1 MTALRSDDRSALNHA
16 AGPALRP
23 VNPLT
28 RLWAGVARQVAQRL
42 DQGLAAGS
50 LRATFPDGTSHL
62 LGGRAPGVSAE
73 ATLHSWRGLVRVA
86 TGGSIGLFQGWEAG
100 EWSSEDPV
108 QLFSLFVANA
118 DAMGDTIRARG
129 PWRWAARAAH
139 WLHRNTRA
147 GARRNIHAHYDL
159 GNDFY
164 GAWLDPALVYS
175 SARFDLGAQDLAAA
189 QQDKLGTIAARI
201 AGAQSVLEIGCG
213 WGALAARLAAD
224 GAQVTAISLSD
235 EQLALARSR
244 YAGIDFRK
252 QDYRDTAGQFDA
264 IASVEMVEAVGRE
277 YWPAFFDCIAR
288 TLAPGGR
295 AALQYIAIRESLFP
309 AYAASADFIQAY
321 VFPGGMLV
329 SEPEFRRLA
338 AQRGL
343 EWTDQTDFALDYAET
358 LRLWRETFD
367 AAIAAG
373 HLPAKFD
380 ARFQRLWRFY
390 LMYCEGGFR
399 GGGITVAQVTLRQAG

>member
-86 TGGSIGLFQGWEAG
+86 TGGSIGLFQGWEAD

-309 AYAASADFIQAY
+309 AYAASADFIQTY

-343 EWTDQTDFALDYAET
+343 EWIDQTDFALDYAET

>member
-42 DQGLAAGS
+42 DKGLAAGS

-164 GAWLDPALVYS
+164 AAGLDPALVYS

-235 EQLALARSR
+235 EQLAFARSR

-264 IASVEMVEAVGRE
+264 VASVEMVEAVGRE